1 MIVKLISHTPYPDRC
16 CAAAAFTSWK
26 KMSPKELFDGLS
38 DQDANDFLRMVIDY
52 GHLSVTEHASFTFSI
67 EGISRA
73 CSHELVRHR
82 LASYTQQSQRYVK
95 FSASDLKYVTPKT
108 VEESEFKSEYH
119 QMMIKI
125 SEFYTKLCGKV
136 PVEDARYILPN
147 AVATNLVVT
156 MNARELN
163 HFFNLRLCN
172 RAQWEIR
179 CLAAKMLEEV
189 KKVAPVL
196 FESAGPNCDR
206 LGFCTEGHLSCGR
219 RPTKDKLL
227 KNGKNDK

>member
-1 MIVKLISHTPYPDRC
+1 MIVKLLNYTPNPDRT

-26 KMSPKELFDGLS
+26 KLSTKEIFDNLT
-38 DQDANDFLRMVIDY
+38 DEEAFKFLRKVISY
-52 GHLSVTEHASFTFSI
+52 GHLSVTEHAYFTFSI

-95 FSASDLKYVTPKT
+95 FKVDELKYVKPKT
-108 VEESEFKSEYH
+108 ISESEFSDEYD
-119 QMMIKI
+119 QLMLKI
-125 SEFYTKLCGKV
+125 AEFYQRMLERI
-136 PVEDARYILPN
+136 PAEDARYILPN
-147 AVATNLVVT
+147 AACTNIVVT

-179 CLAAKMLEEV
+179 ELASKMLDEV
-189 KKVAPVL
+189 RKVAPVL
-196 FESAGPNCDR
+196 FENAGPNCDR
-206 LGFCTEGHLSCGR
+206 LGYCPEGELSCGR
-219 RPTKDKLL
+219 RPVKAKAL
-227 KNGKNDK
+227 KNL

>member
-1 MIVKLISHTPYPDRC
+1 MIVKLLNYTPNPDRT

-26 KMSPKELFDGLS
+26 KLSPKEIFENLTDEEAFK
-38 DQDANDFLRMVIDY
+38 FLRKVISY
-52 GHLSVTEHASFTFSI
+52 GHLSVTEHAYFTFSI

-95 FSASDLKYVTPKT
+95 FNAGELKYVKPKT
-108 VEESEFKSEYH
+108 IEGSEFNREYDEL
-119 QMMIKI
+119 MLKI
-125 SEFYTKLCGKV
+125 AEFYERMLAKI
-136 PVEDARYILPN
+136 PAEDARYILPN
-147 AVATNLVVT
+147 AVSTNIVVT

-179 CLAAKMLEEV
+179 EVARRMLEEV
-189 KKVAPVL
+189 RKVAPIL
-196 FESAGPNCDR
+196 FENAGPSCDR
-206 LGFCTEGHLSCGR
+206 LGYCPEGELSCGR
-219 RPTKDKLL
+219 RPVKSKALRNL
-227 KNGKNDK
+227 

>member
-1 MIVKLISHTPYPDRC
+1 MIVKLLNYTPNPDRT

-26 KMSPKELFDGLS
+26 KLSPKEIFESLTDEEAFK
-38 DQDANDFLRMVIDY
+38 FLRKVIGY
-52 GHLSVTEHASFTFSI
+52 GHLSVTEHANFTFSI

-95 FSASDLKYVTPKT
+95 FSLSELKYVKPDTIKESMFN
-108 VEESEFKSEYH
+108 EEYDRLML
-119 QMMIKI
+119 QIA
-125 SEFYTKLCGKV
+125 EFYQKMLATV
-136 PVEDARYILPN
+136 PVEDARYVLPN
-147 AVATNLVVT
+147 AACTNIVVT

-179 CLAAKMLEEV
+179 ELATKMLEEV
-189 KKVAPVL
+189 RKVAPIL
-196 FESAGPNCDR
+196 FENAGPNCDR
-206 LGFCTEGHLSCGR
+206 LGYCPEGELSCGR
-219 RPTKDKLL
+219 RPVKTKAL
-227 KNGKNDK
+227 KSV